1 MRHYSTLTEEEISSL
16 AMVYPTTT
24 NVTLCAQYD
33 ISRAGLR
40 KLAIRHGWSKDRAT
54 MAMMKAQS
62 DNITPSQVSWLRSN
76 FADMPNTEIMF
87 YLGIGD
93 HALARLRNRYGLKKS
108 HEYLKQMGVK
118 AYKTQTMMKDCSSQN
133 EPPVSSYSRGARR
146 TGTIYQEI
154 QRNVKGRE
162 QRGCGSAGHV
172 VRGVGFVK
180 QQRIRWVGEITANYK
195 RYRFRS
201 TDYQSVVSWLS
212 MMRNRLA
219 D

>member
-1 MRHYSTLTEEEISSL
+1 MRHYTTLTEAEIRSL
-16 AMVYPTTT
+16 ALVYPTTT
-24 NVTLCAQYD
+24 NITLSKQYD
-33 ISRAGLR
+33 ISPNGLR
-40 KLAIRHGWSKDRAT
+40 KLALRYGWSKDRAT
-54 MAMMKAQS
+54 IAMMKTQS

-76 FADMPNTEIMF
+76 FADMPNAEIMF
-87 YLGIGD
+87 YLGISE
-93 HALARLRNRYGLKKS
+93 HALQKLTNRYGLKKS
-108 HEYLKQMGVK
+108 REYRRQVMHK
-118 AYKTQTMMKDCSSQN
+118 AKEFQRAFSEQISQFA
-133 EPPVSSYSRGARR
+133 PVASSYSRGAKR

-162 QRGCGSAGHV
+162 QKGCGSAGHY

-201 TDYQSVVSWLS
+201 TDYQSVVSWLA

-219 D
+219 E

>member
-1 MRHYSTLTEEEISSL
+1 MRHFSTLSEAEISSL
-16 AMVYPTTT
+16 ALVFPTTT
-24 NVTLCAQYD
+24 NMTLCLQYG
-33 ISRAGLR
+33 ISRAELR
-40 KLAIRHGWSKDRAT
+40 KLALLHGWKKDRAT
-54 MAMMKAQS
+54 MAMMMAKGDRITADQMKWLC
-62 DNITPSQVSWLRSN
+62 DNYAN
-76 FADMPNTEIMF
+76 MPNTELML
-87 YLGIGD
+87 YLGIGE
-93 HALARLRNRYGLKKS
+93 HALAKLACKYKLKKS
-108 HEYLKQMGVK
+108 SEYLRQVGEK
-118 AYKTQTMMKDCSSQN
+118 AYKTQTMMKDLSFQS
-133 EPPVSSYSRGARR
+133 EPIVSSYSRGARR

-162 QRGCGSAGHV
+162 QLGRGSAGHV
-172 VRGVGFVK
+172 MRGVGFLK

>member
-1 MRHYSTLTEEEISSL
+1 
-16 AMVYPTTT
+16 
-24 NVTLCAQYD
+24 
-33 ISRAGLR
+33 
-40 KLAIRHGWSKDRAT
+40 
-54 MAMMKAQS
+54 MAMMKAQGDRITADQTKWPC
-62 DNITPSQVSWLRSN
+62 DNYANI
-76 FADMPNTEIMF
+76 PNTELML
-87 YLGIGD
+87 YLGIGE
-93 HALARLRNRYGLKKS
+93 HALARLACKYKLKKS
-108 HEYLKQMGVK
+108 SEYLRQVGVK
-118 AYKTQTMMKDCSSQN
+118 TYKCKLWRRIVPQN
-133 EPPVSSYSRGARR
+133 DPTVSSYSRGARR

-162 QRGCGSAGHV
+162 QNGRGAAGHV

-201 TDYQSVVSWLS
+201 TDYQSVVSLLS

>member
-1 MRHYSTLTEEEISSL
+1 MRHYSTLSEAEINSL
-16 AMVYPTTT
+16 ALVFPTTT
-24 NVTLCAQYD
+24 NMTLCLQYG

-40 KLAIRHGWSKDRAT
+40 KLALLHGWKKDRAT
-54 MAMMKAQS
+54 MAMMKAQGDRITGIQVKWLC
-62 DNITPSQVSWLRSN
+62 DNYAN
-76 FADMPNTEIMF
+76 MPNSELML
-87 YLGIGD
+87 YLGIGE
-93 HALARLRNRYGLKKS
+93 HALARLACKYKLKKS
-108 HEYLKQMGVK
+108 SEYLRQVGVN
-118 AYKTQTMMKDCSSQN
+118 AYKTQTMMKDCSPQN
-133 EPPVSSYSRGARR
+133 EPTISSYSRGARR

-162 QRGCGSAGHV
+162 QNGRGSAGHV

>member
-1 MRHYSTLTEEEISSL
+1 MRHYSTLSEDEINSL
-16 AMVYPTTT
+16 ALVFPTTT
-24 NVTLCAQYD
+24 NMTLCLQYD
-33 ISRAGLR
+33 INRAGLR
-40 KLAIRHGWSKDRAT
+40 KLALLHGWKKDRAT
-54 MAMMKAQS
+54 MAMMKAQG
-62 DNITPSQVSWLRSN
+62 DRITADQTKWLRDN
-76 FADMPNTEIMF
+76 YANMPNTELML
-87 YLGIGD
+87 YLGIGG
-93 HALARLRNRYGLKKS
+93 HALARLACKYKLKKS
-108 HEYLKQMGVK
+108 SEYLKQVGVK
-118 AYKTQTMMKDCSSQN
+118 AYKTQTLAKSLFPQN

-162 QRGCGSAGHV
+162 QRGRGSAGYV
-172 VRGVGFVK
+172 MRGVGFVK
-180 QQRIRWVGEITANYK
+180 SQRIRWVGEITANYK

>member
-1 MRHYSTLTEEEISSL
+1 MRHYSSLSEDEIHSL
-16 AMVYPTTT
+16 SLVYPTTA
-24 NVTLCAQYD
+24 NVMLCSQYD
-33 ISRAGLR
+33 ISRTGLHR
-40 KLAIRHGWSKDRAT
+40 IAVAHGWEKDRAT
-54 MAMMKAQS
+54 MAMMKAQGDRITAGQVKWLC
-62 DNITPSQVSWLRSN
+62 DNY
-76 FADMPNTEIMF
+76 AYMPNSELML
-87 YLGIGD
+87 YLGIGE
-93 HALARLRNRYGLKKS
+93 HALARLAYKYKLKKS
-108 HEYLKQMGVK
+108 PVYLRQVGEK
-118 AYKTQTMMKDCSSQN
+118 AFKTQTMMKDFSLQN
-133 EPPVSSYSRGARR
+133 EPIISSYSRGACR

-180 QQRIRWVGEITANYK
+180 QQRIRWVGEITAHYK

-219 D
+219 E

>member
-87 YLGIGD
+87 YLGIGE
-93 HALARLRNRYGLKKS
+93 HALARLRHRYGLKKS
-108 HEYLKQMGVK
+108 HEYLKQMGCK
-118 AYKTQTMMKDCSSQN
+118 AREAQRALPEQCDMCEQFASH
-133 EPPVSSYSRGARR
+133 SRGAKR

-162 QRGCGSAGHV
+162 QRGCGSAGYV

-201 TDYQSVVSWLS
+201 TDYQSVVSLLS

-219 D
+219 E

>member
-1 MRHYSTLTEEEISSL
+1 MRHYTTLTEAEIRSL
-16 AMVYPTTT
+16 ALVFPTTT
-24 NVTLCAQYD
+24 NITLCAQYD
-33 ISRAGLR
+33 ISRGGLR
-40 KLAIRHGWSKDRAT
+40 KLAHLHGWSKDRAT
-54 MAMMKAQS
+54 MAMMKAQGS
-62 DNITPSQVSWLRSN
+62 NLTPSQTKWLCKN
-76 FADMPNTEIMF
+76 YVDMPNSEIVF
-87 YLGIGD
+87 YLGISE
-93 HALARLRNRYGLKKS
+93 HALAKLTARYHLKKS
-108 HEYLKQMGVK
+108 SEYLKQVGEK
-118 AYKTQTMMKDCSSQN
+118 ARKAQIQAQDRAFQGEAFASTYM
-133 EPPVSSYSRGARR
+133 RGARR

>member
-24 NVTLCAQYD
+24 NLTLCAQYD

-62 DNITPSQVSWLRSN
+62 GNITPSQLNWLRSN

-93 HALARLRNRYGLKKS
+93 YALARLGHRYGLKKS
-108 HEYLKQMGVK
+108 YEYLKQMGCK
-118 AYKTQTMMKDCSSQN
+118 AKEAQRAYPELRDKC
-133 EPPVSSYSRGARR
+133 VSPTPSYSRGAKR
-146 TGTIYQEI
+146 TGTIYQEL
-154 QRNVKGRE
+154 QRNIKGRE
-162 QRGCGSAGHV
+162 QKGRGSVGHV

-219 D
+219 E

>member
-1 MRHYSTLTEEEISSL
+1 MRHFSTLSEAEINSL
-16 AMVYPTTT
+16 ALVFPTTT
-24 NVTLCAQYD
+24 NMALCLQYG
-33 ISRAGLR
+33 ISRAELR
-40 KLAIRHGWSKDRAT
+40 KLALLHGWKKDRAT
-54 MAMMKAQS
+54 IAMIKAQCVRITADQTKWLC
-62 DNITPSQVSWLRSN
+62 DNYAN
-76 FADMPNTEIMF
+76 MPNTELML
-87 YLGIGD
+87 YLGIGE
-93 HALARLRNRYGLKKS
+93 HALAKLACKYKLKKS
-108 HEYLKQMGVK
+108 SEYLRQVGEK
-118 AYKTQTMMKDCSSQN
+118 AYKTQTMMKDFSFQS
-133 EPPVSSYSRGARR
+133 EPIISSYSRGARR

-162 QRGCGSAGHV
+162 QLGRGSSGHV
-172 VRGVGFVK
+172 MRGVGFVK

>member
-1 MRHYSTLTEEEISSL
+1 MRHYSTRSEDEINSL
-16 AMVYPTTT
+16 ALVFPTTT
-24 NVTLCAQYD
+24 NMTLCLQYG
-33 ISRAGLR
+33 INRAGLR
-40 KLAIRHGWSKDRAT
+40 KLALLHGWKKDRAT
-54 MAMMKAQS
+54 MAMMKAQG
-62 DNITPSQVSWLRSN
+62 DRITADQTKWLRGN
-76 FADMPNTEIMF
+76 YADMPNSELML
-87 YLGIGD
+87 YLGIGE
-93 HALARLRNRYGLKKS
+93 HALARLACKYKLKKS
-108 HEYLKQMGVK
+108 SEYLRQVGVK
-118 AYKTQTMMKDCSSQN
+118 AYKTQTLAKSLFPQN

-162 QRGCGSAGHV
+162 QRGRGSAGYV
-172 VRGVGFVK
+172 MRGVGFVK
-180 QQRIRWVGEITANYK
+180 SQRIRWVGEITANYK

>member
-1 MRHYSTLTEEEISSL
+1 MRHYSTLSEAEISSL
-16 AMVYPTTT
+16 ALVFPTTT
-24 NVTLCAQYD
+24 NMTLCLQYG

-40 KLAIRHGWSKDRAT
+40 KLALLHGWKKDRVT
-54 MAMMKAQS
+54 MAMMKAQG
-62 DNITPSQVSWLRSN
+62 DRITADQMKWLRDN
-76 FADMPNTEIMF
+76 YANMPNTELML
-87 YLGIGD
+87 YLCIGE
-93 HALARLRNRYGLKKS
+93 HALARLACKCKLKKS
-108 HEYLKQMGVK
+108 PEYLRQVGEK
-118 AYKTQTMMKDCSSQN
+118 AYKTQTMMKDFSFQS
-133 EPPVSSYSRGARR
+133 EPIISSYSRGACR

-162 QRGCGSAGHV
+162 QLGRGSAGHV
-172 VRGVGFVK
+172 MRGVGFVK
-180 QQRIRWVGEITANYK
+180 QQRIRWVGEITAHYK